1 MASATR
7 PATTAEPSL
16 EESGGQGGID
26 FAEQKLQTGN
36 LTADAAVSA
45 AARFWRNAHQRA
57 KDTTDGLVD
66 RDKTQAH
73 NIVGAAVTL
82 GLSVIMLILMAI
94 VAGYFV
100 AEAPSNGAFSE
111 AINQVESIG
120 GTAFILLAVALLA
133 VPVVAVVGY
142 FMRSG
147 LGGFIT
153 GGGMRR

>member
-1 MASATR
+1 MAPATR

-16 EESGGQGGID
+16 EEGGEQGGID
-26 FAEQKLQTGN
+26 FAEDKLQTGN
-36 LTADAAVSA
+36 TTVDSVVGVASQ
-45 AARFWRNAHQRA
+45 FWRNIHQRA
-57 KDTTDGLVD
+57 ADTSDSLID
-66 RDKTQAH
+66 RDATRVH

>member
-7 PATTAEPSL
+7 PATTAGPS
-16 EESGGQGGID
+16 
-26 FAEQKLQTGN
+26 
-36 LTADAAVSA
+36 
-45 AARFWRNAHQRA
+45 
-57 KDTTDGLVD
+57 
-66 RDKTQAH
+66 
-73 NIVGAAVTL
+73 AAVTL

-100 AEAPSNGAFSE
+100 AEAPSDGAFSE
-111 AINQVESIG
+111 AIDQVESIG

>member
-1 MASATR
+1 MNRLLSMLAFVA
-7 PATTAEPSL
+7 AFAHDL
-16 EESGGQGGID
+16 AD
-26 FAEQKLQTGN
+26 FGELVVEMSVAQAQ
-36 LTADAAVSA
+36 SIS
-45 AARFWRNAHQRA
+45 NAHI
-57 KDTTDGLVD
+57 D
-66 RDKTQAH
+66 RSVSRSH

-100 AEAPSNGAFSE
+100 SEAPSNGAFSD
-111 AINQVESIG
+111 AINQVEQVG

-133 VPVVAVVGY
+133 VPVVAIVGY

-153 GGGMRR
+153 GGGMR

>member
-1 MASATR
+1 MAAASAPHSPGFR
-7 PATTAEPSL
+7 GSIERSGESL
-16 EESGGQGGID
+16 
-26 FAEQKLQTGN
+26 KTGHDTWDWAVETIIAFY
-36 LTADAAVSA
+36 LSLFDWCDAKVSA
-45 AARFWRNAHQRA
+45 
-57 KDTTDGLVD
+57 VID

-111 AINQVESIG
+111 AIDQVESIG